1 MNMSLHTWPQSFYQ
15 ETTTPS
21 DLLPSCGSLIKNIN
35 LVKKKKKKNLF
46 VAFSLSETIFKLFPI
61 KLLQLRMFSRKE
73 QLLKRRLKLSKVRVK
88 FS

>member
-35 LVKKKKKKNLF
+35 LVKKKKKNLF